1 MPAPRGAKPVELKT
15 VVPPARPPHS
25 IGKGV
30 LEFLFAAPFAA
41 LSSSLAGFALFA
53 SVGALFLFLS
63 YRPLWHTDL
72 WGHLAYGRWIVEHR
86 ALPSTEPLMPLCRAV
101 PFVDFS
107 WLSEVIG
114 YATYQW
120 NGPEALQLL
129 YAGGVT
135 TCVGFLAWGVWR
147 KTRSNLAAALAAALY
162 LWVDWRQ
169 LAIARPQLA
178 GCVCFMLL
186 FVLARAIRRV
196 ALPIPRLRVGKNGGY
211 EITASLVESKF
222 PFPLMSLAVVILFAA
237 WANLHGS
244 FLVGL
249 ALLAATVCGRAGDV
263 LRRTGSLRIV
273 YDDRAVRRGVV
284 LLVIAM
290 AAVLLNPYG
299 WRIYSAA
306 WQLAVNPNLAD
317 LVEWKPLGLW
327 MSQARAALA
336 VSIGL
341 LAVYALT
348 PRRISIAEPLLLVG
362 FGAAAVTASRMIV
375 WWGPI
380 AAYYAALHAA
390 AIAKRRP
397 GTIFARAPRFERV
410 YAVCTRRMLPTSF
423 PVVVIMCAV
432 FLNPVFTHDFL
443 GRASGF
449 YRDRNFSAQTPVAV
463 AEYLVE
469 NPPRGQVF
477 NTLEWGDYL
486 LWAGPARLEV
496 FVASH
501 VHLIPRSV
509 WQDCVRVIT
518 LDDGWQKILER
529 YRINTAIVDDDQHA
543 ALADALRADPAWS
556 VAYED
561 AQGLI
566 FVRRHPL

>member
-1 MPAPRGAKPVELKT
+1 MATTADAKQGKQKSIAIPAQ
-15 VVPPARPPHS
+15 PPHP
-25 IGKGV
+25 IRRGTF
-30 LEFLFAAPFAA
+30 EFLFAAPFPS
-41 LSSSLAGFALFA
+41 LNTSLAGFALFA
-53 SVGALFLFLS
+53 SVGALFLLLS

-86 ALPSTEPLMPLCRAV
+86 AVPSTEPLMPLCRTV

-114 YATYQW
+114 YATYRW

-129 YAGGVT
+129 YAGCVT
-135 TCVGFLAWGVWR
+135 TCAGLLAWGVWW
-147 KTRSNLAAALAAALY
+147 KTRSNLAAALGAALY
-162 LWVDWRQ
+162 LWVDWKQ
-169 LAIARPQLA
+169 LAIVRPQLA
-178 GCVCFMLL
+178 GCICFMLL
-186 FVLARAIRRV
+186 LVLARTIRRV
-196 ALPIPRLRVGKNGGY
+196 ALPIPRLHVGKNGGY
-211 EITASLVESKF
+211 EITACLVESKF
-222 PFPLMSLAVVILFAA
+222 PFPLTSLAVVILFAA

-249 ALLAATVCGRAGDV
+249 ALLAATVCGRVSDV
-263 LRRTGSLRIV
+263 LRRTGRLRV
-273 YDDRAVRRGVV
+273 VCDDRAARRGVV

-306 WQLAVNPNLAD
+306 WQLAGNSNLAD
-317 LVEWKPLGLW
+317 LVEWRPLGLW
-327 MSQARAALA
+327 MSQAHAALA

-341 LAVYALT
+341 LAVYSLT

-397 GTIFARAPRFERV
+397 GTIFARAPRLKRV
-410 YAVCTRRMLPTSF
+410 YAVCTTRMVPTSL

-432 FLNPVFTHDFL
+432 FLTPVFTHDCL
-443 GRASGF
+443 GRALGF
-449 YRDRNFSAQTPVAV
+449 YRDRSFSAQTPVAA

-469 NPPRGQVF
+469 NPPRGQIF

-486 LWAGPARLEV
+486 LWAGPARLDV

-509 WQDCVRVIT
+509 WQDYMRIIT
-518 LDDGWQKILER
+518 LDDGWQKVLER

-543 ALADALRADPAWS
+543 ALADALREDPAWS

-566 FVRRHPL
+566 FVRRQPL